1 MIKTAN
7 SLREISDAVL
17 KDKEQKAREYAQC
30 WWRKRTKKLL
40 RAARKG
46 EKQAVMHINKKY
58 REAANA
64 LLVYKGFFAIHQC
77 GLFYDRIT
85 IKW

>member
-7 SLREISDAVL
+7 SLRDISDAVL
-17 KDKEQKAREYAQC
+17 KDKEQKAREYVHC
-30 WWRKRTKKLL
+30 WWEKKTKKLL

-46 EKQAVMHINKKY
+46 EKQAVMYINKKY
-58 REAANA
+58 WEAANA
-64 LLVYKGFFAIHQC
+64 LLLYKGFFVICQY
-77 GLFYDRIT
+77 GLFYNRIT